1 MIRLSEKVRT
11 ACTNMGNGILKTQ
24 VLLFLLS
31 FLLMVIFFMLPRNN
45 IWLRDRPL
53 TYLKEALQQK
63 DNLDTEYRKQQ
74 RWGNAYTVS
83 KQIAGL
89 LGPEKNNT
97 DMLLLMPPR
106 DYFTERKID
115 YPVPEPAVFYYYT
128 GVKTVWANSKEA
140 INAKR
145 VVRAVNGRLFI
156 DVVTDNYR
164 LADSLQVFRKYNI
177 TL

>member
-1 MIRLSEKVRT
+1 M
-11 ACTNMGNGILKTQ
+11 
-24 VLLFLLS
+24 
-31 FLLMVIFFMLPRNN
+31 
-45 IWLRDRPL
+45 
-53 TYLKEALQQK
+53 TYLEEALQQK
-63 DNLDTEYRKQQ
+63 DNLDTEHRKRQ

-83 KQIAGL
+83 KQIASL
-89 LGPEKNNT
+89 LGPEKSNAN
-97 DMLLLMPPR
+97 LLVLVPPQ
-106 DYFTERKID
+106 DYFKERKID

-164 LADSLQVFRKYNI
+164 LADSLQVFRKYKI